1 MSFAQTIG
9 TSFFFLSIL
18 VEDPKGKL
26 WMEKGVKLLLLK
38 EKLSKKDSNKKW
50 GQYCVPKN
58 HSL

>member
-1 MSFAQTIG
+1 MSFFQTIG
-9 TSFFFLSIL
+9 TFFLL
-18 VEDPKGKL
+18 PKGNL
-26 WMEKGVKLLLLK
+26 RMEKGVKLLLLK